1 VEERDGA
8 ASFTDLEAAVVGR
21 LEEAASD
28 GRTVAFK
35 SIIAYRTGLDVEEAT
50 GQEASTAFHRWRA
63 NGWPETREHAKPVRD
78 RLLHETA
85 HVAARRGLALH
96 IHTGDGD
103 PDIDLP
109 RARPSLLFPFLRAR
123 RDQPI
128 VLIHGGHPWSH
139 EAGYIAS
146 LLPGVYVDLSV
157 LIPWAGWTVE
167 RHLSD
172 LIGSVPTSKLLY
184 GSDQASEPEVFW
196 IAARLARRAL
206 ERVLGDAVDS
216 DYLSTDEATRI
227 GKGILADNT
236 RALHGI

>member
-1 VEERDGA
+1 VG
-8 ASFTDLEAAVVGR
+8 EAA
-21 LEEAASD
+21 EAEAAS
-28 GRTVAFK
+28 AF
-35 SIIAYRTGLDVEEAT
+35 D
-50 GQEASTAFHRWRA
+50 RWRA
-63 NGWPETREHAKPVRD
+63 EGWPETRELAKPVRD
-78 RLLHETA
+78 RLLDRAA

-109 RARPSLLFPFLRAR
+109 RAHPSLLFGFLRSH

-146 LLPGVYVDLSV
+146 VLPHVYVDLSV
-157 LIPWAGWTVE
+157 LIPWAGWAVE

-184 GSDQASEPEVFW
+184 GSDQASEPEVLW

-206 ERVLGDAVDS
+206 ERVLGEAVDS
-216 DYLSTDEATRI
+216 DYLSIQEAERI
-227 GKGILADNT
+227 GTGILAENT
-236 RALHGI
+236 RALHRIS